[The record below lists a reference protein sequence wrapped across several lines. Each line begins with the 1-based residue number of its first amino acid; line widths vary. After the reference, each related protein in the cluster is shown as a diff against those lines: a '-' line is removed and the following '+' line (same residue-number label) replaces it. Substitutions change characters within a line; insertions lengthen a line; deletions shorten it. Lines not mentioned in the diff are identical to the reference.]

1 MLKLLAVKSECRIL
15 YIHVF
20 HFKLY
25 TCATS
30 VQNHNTIPKLKLF
43 TRFPGFVHDVLQVD
57 C

>member
-43 TRFPGFVHDVLQVD
+43 TRFLGFVHDVLQVD